1 MNMLTRISAGAASAL
16 PESARTLPTRFRIL
30 LAITAGAVLA
40 LLALAVWAYSGDRAE
55 AAQPAP
61 LVTVATPLQRD
72 VQEWSDNIGRFEPSR
87 AVEVRPRVSGA
98 IVGIHFTDGAHVQR
112 GQLLFTIDSRPYRA
126 ALDEAQGR
134 LAGARSRLILARS
147 NLARAERL
155 LPEEAISE
163 SDVDR
168 LRAEVRVA
176 EAETATANAQLRA
189 RALDVEFTQVRAP
202 ISGRVS
208 DRRIDIGNLVGAGD
222 GPGGTLLTTVNT
234 LDPIYFVFEGSEADF
249 LRNRRSEAGDNGP
262 IQVDIRLQDET
273 DYSWHG
279 ILDFTDNGLDPRSGT
294 IRRRAVLDNPD
305 EFLTPGM
312 FGHMR
317 LVAGGARPALLVP
330 DSAIQSDR
338 ERKLVL
344 TVGEDG
350 TVVAKTVELGPVVD
364 GLRVVRNGLEPT
376 DRVIITG
383 LQAAVP
389 GGAVRA
395 ERGRIT
401 PTRGE
406 PVAIARTP
414 VAGRASFAN

>member
-16 PESARTLPTRFRIL
+16 PESARTLSTRRRIL
-30 LAITAGAVLA
+30 LAVLAGAFLA

-55 AAQPAP
+55 AAPALP
-61 LVTVATPLQRD
+61 LVTVATPLQREI
-72 VQEWSDNIGRFEPSR
+72 QEWSDNIGRFEPSR
-87 AVEVRPRVSGA
+87 SVEVRPRVSGA
-98 IVGIHFTDGAHVQR
+98 IVGIHFTDGASVQR
-112 GQLLFTIDSRPYRA
+112 GQLLFTIDPRPYRA
-126 ALDEAQGR
+126 ALAEAQGR
-134 LAGARSRLILARS
+134 LASARSQLGLART
-147 NLARAERL
+147 NLDRAERL

-176 EAETATANAQLRA
+176 EAAAATAGAQVRA

-222 GPGGTLLTTVNT
+222 GPGGTLLTTINT
-234 LDPIYFVFEGSEADF
+234 LNPIYFVFEGSEGDF

-262 IQVDIRLQDET
+262 VQVDIRLQDET

-279 ILDFTDNGLDPRSGT
+279 TLDFTDNGLDSRSGT

-317 LVAGGARPALLVP
+317 LTAGDPSPALLIP
-330 DSAIQSDR
+330 DSAIQSDQ

-344 TVGEDG
+344 TVAEDG
-350 TVVAKTVELGPVVD
+350 TVTAKTVELGPIVD
-364 GLRVVRNGLEPT
+364 GLRVVRSGLEPT
-376 DRVIITG
+376 DRVIIAG
-383 LQAAVP
+383 VQVAAP
-389 GGAVRA
+389 GASVRV
-395 ERGRIT
+395 ERGRIA
-401 PTRGE
+401 PMRGE
-406 PVAIARTP
+406 PVAVARMP
-414 VAGRASFAN
+414 VAGQASFAN